1 MNIDQW
7 SFLDYTKTAINNDRS
22 NFDFGAQ
29 PDGKERSKASIME
42 RVARFVVKR
51 RGFVLAVACMLL
63 VLSAFGYINTR
74 VNYDILSYLPS
85 ELESVEGER
94 YLDKDFGLAS
104 TAMVTVEGD
113 MPTAELLKMKQ
124 DIEAVDGVTSCF
136 WLSDVVDVTVPKE
149 ILPDD
154 VTNMMYGKNDS
165 TMMMVRFEESS
176 ASDKTI
182 HAIVQ
187 IKGIMKKD
195 CFLGGMSTILED
207 TKELVNQELPKYVL
221 CAVVFS
227 LIVLFL
233 FLENTAVP
241 FIFML
246 GIIFP
251 VVYNFGSNVFMGEI
265 SYITQALAAVL
276 QLGVTMD
283 FSIFL
288 LHRYQEEK
296 VNKSN
301 EDAMVSAICL
311 TSTSILSSSLT
322 TIAGFLAMCTMSLT
336 LGADIG
342 IVMAKGV
349 ALGVISTLT
358 ILPALIMYFDKI
370 IEKRRHPVV
379 TPHMHK
385 VAAVVTKHPKRIIM
399 IFVVIALVF
408 FRAQSLTSVYY
419 TLTDSLPQDL
429 TGIAGTNKLD
439 EDFGMPSFHFVIIN
453 DNMSSAQ
460 KKSLADEL
468 DNVEGIKST
477 LCYEKFVGGGIP
489 ESAVPDSAAELFRSN
504 GHELMMITTEYKP
517 GTDEMNTQVQRMN
530 KIIKRYD
537 ADGILTG
544 EGAMTKDLITT
555 SAHDFNSTSVFSIL
569 AVFLIIVIT
578 FKSISIPFLLV
589 LAIEGAIMVNLGI
602 PYFTGSVIPFI
613 ASIVLG
619 TIQLGATVDYAI
631 LMTTRFHEERLN
643 GLSPHDAAATAI
655 ETCAPSIITSGLSFF
670 AATIGLYF
678 VSRIDLIRGLCL
690 LISRGAI
697 ISMLVILFVL
707 PAMLIL
713 FAPIIRK
720 TTYHWLDDSKES
732 VNIEVQEKS

>member
-1 MNIDQW
+1 
-7 SFLDYTKTAINNDRS
+7 
-22 NFDFGAQ
+22 
-29 PDGKERSKASIME
+29 ME

-51 RGFVLAVACMLL
+51 RGFVLAVACVLL
-63 VLSAFGYINTR
+63 VLSVFGYINTR
-74 VNYDILSYLPS
+74 INYDILSYLPE
-85 ELESVEGER
+85 ELESMEGER
-94 YLDKDFGLAS
+94 YLDEDFNLAS
-104 TAMVTVEGD
+104 TAMITVEGD
-113 MPTAELLKMKQ
+113 MPTAQLLKLK
-124 DIEAVDGVTSCF
+124 DDVESVDGVTSCF
-136 WLSDVVDVTVPKE
+136 WISDVVDVTVPKE
-149 ILPDD
+149 MLPDNVQD
-154 VTNMMYGKNDS
+154 MLYGKNDS
-165 TMMMVRFEESS
+165 TMMMVRFEQSS

-182 HAIVQ
+182 NAIVE
-187 IKGIMKKD
+187 IKSIMKKD

-221 CAVVFS
+221 CAVIFS

-246 GIIFP
+246 GVLFP
-251 VVYNFGSNVFMGEI
+251 VVYNFGSNVFLGEI

-296 VNKSN
+296 EYKSN
-301 EDAMVSAICL
+301 SDAMVSAICL
-311 TSTSILSSSLT
+311 TSTSIVSSSLT
-322 TIAGFLAMCTMSLT
+322 TIAGFLAMCAMSLK
-336 LGADIG
+336 LGSDIG

-349 ALGVISTLT
+349 ALGVVSTLT
-358 ILPALIMYFDKI
+358 ILPALIIYFDKI
-370 IEKRRHPVV
+370 IEKSVHPVI
-379 TPHMHK
+379 TPKMHK
-385 VAAVVTKHPKRIIM
+385 VAGVVTKHPKRILL
-399 IFVVIALVF
+399 IFVVVALVF
-408 FRAQSLTSVYY
+408 FRAQGLTSVYY
-419 TLTDSLPQDL
+419 TLTDSLPQNL

-439 EDFGMPSFHFVIIN
+439 EDFGMPSFHFVVIN
-453 DNMSSAQ
+453 DEMSSAQ
-460 KKSLADEL
+460 KKNLADEL
-468 DNVEGIKST
+468 DKVDGIKST

-489 ESAVPDSAAELFRSN
+489 EAAIPDDIAEVFRAD

-517 GTDEMNTQVQRMN
+517 GTDEMNAQVRQMN
-530 KIIKRYD
+530 KIIKKYD
-537 ADGILTG
+537 PDGLLTG

-569 AVFLIIVIT
+569 AVFVIILIT
-578 FKSISIPFLLV
+578 FRSISIPFLLV

-602 PYFTGSVIPFI
+602 PYFTGSTIPFI

-713 FAPIIRK
+713 FAPLIRK
-720 TTYHWLDDSKES
+720 TTYHWLDNSKES
-732 VNIEVQEKS
+732 VDIEVQKES

>member
-1 MNIDQW
+1 
-7 SFLDYTKTAINNDRS
+7 
-22 NFDFGAQ
+22 
-29 PDGKERSKASIME
+29 ME

-51 RGFVLAVACMLL
+51 RGFVLAVACVLL
-63 VLSAFGYINTR
+63 VLSVFGYINTR
-74 VNYDILSYLPS
+74 INYDILSYLPE
-85 ELESVEGER
+85 ELESMEGER
-94 YLDKDFGLAS
+94 YLDEDFNLAS
-104 TAMVTVEGD
+104 TAMITVEGD
-113 MPTAELLKMKQ
+113 MPTAQLLKLK
-124 DIEAVDGVTSCF
+124 DDVESVDGVTSCF
-136 WLSDVVDVTVPKE
+136 WISDVVDVTVPKE
-149 ILPDD
+149 MLPDNVQD
-154 VTNMMYGKNDS
+154 MLYGKNDS
-165 TMMMVRFEESS
+165 TMMMVRFEQSS

-182 HAIVQ
+182 NAIVE
-187 IKGIMKKD
+187 IKSIMKKD

-221 CAVVFS
+221 CAVIFS

-246 GIIFP
+246 GVLFP
-251 VVYNFGSNVFMGEI
+251 VVYNFGSNVFLGEI

-296 VNKSN
+296 EYKSN
-301 EDAMVSAICL
+301 SDAMVSAICL
-311 TSTSILSSSLT
+311 TSTSIVSSSLT
-322 TIAGFLAMCTMSLT
+322 TIAGFLAMCAMSLK
-336 LGADIG
+336 LGSDIG

-358 ILPALIMYFDKI
+358 ILPALIIYFDKI
-370 IEKRRHPVV
+370 IEKSVHPVI
-379 TPHMHK
+379 TPKMHK
-385 VAAVVTKHPKRIIM
+385 VAGVVTKHPKRILL
-399 IFVVIALVF
+399 IFVVVALVF
-408 FRAQSLTSVYY
+408 FRAQGLTSVYY
-419 TLTDSLPQDL
+419 TLTDSLPQNL

-439 EDFGMPSFHFVIIN
+439 EDFGMPSFHFVVIN
-453 DNMSSAQ
+453 DEMSSAQ
-460 KKSLADEL
+460 KKNLADEL
-468 DNVEGIKST
+468 DKVDGIKST

-489 ESAVPDSAAELFRSN
+489 EAAIPDDIAEVFRAD

-517 GTDEMNTQVQRMN
+517 GTDEMNAQVRQMN
-530 KIIKRYD
+530 KIIKKYD
-537 ADGILTG
+537 PDGLLTG

-569 AVFLIIVIT
+569 AVFVIILIT
-578 FKSISIPFLLV
+578 FRSISIPFLLV

-602 PYFTGSVIPFI
+602 PYFTGSTIPFI

-713 FAPIIRK
+713 FAPLIRK
-720 TTYHWLDDSKES
+720 TTYHWLDNSKES
-732 VNIEVQEKS
+732 VDIEVQKES

>member
-1 MNIDQW
+1 
-7 SFLDYTKTAINNDRS
+7 
-22 NFDFGAQ
+22 
-29 PDGKERSKASIME
+29 ME

-51 RGFVLAVACMLL
+51 RGFVLAVACVLL

-74 VNYDILSYLPS
+74 INYDILSYLPE
-85 ELESVEGER
+85 ELESMEGER
-94 YLDKDFGLAS
+94 YLDEDFNLAS
-104 TAMVTVEGD
+104 TAMITVEGD
-113 MPTAELLKMKQ
+113 MPTAQLLKLK
-124 DIEAVDGVTSCF
+124 DDVESVDGVTSCF
-136 WLSDVVDVTVPKE
+136 WISDVVDVTVPKE
-149 ILPDD
+149 MLPDNVQD
-154 VTNMMYGKNDS
+154 MLYGKNDS
-165 TMMMVRFEESS
+165 TMMMVRFEQSS

-182 HAIVQ
+182 NAIVE
-187 IKGIMKKD
+187 IKSIMKKD

-221 CAVVFS
+221 CAVIFS

-246 GIIFP
+246 GVLFP
-251 VVYNFGSNVFMGEI
+251 VVYNFGSNVFLGEI

-296 VNKSN
+296 EYKSN
-301 EDAMVSAICL
+301 SDAMVSAICL
-311 TSTSILSSSLT
+311 TSTSIVSSSLT
-322 TIAGFLAMCTMSLT
+322 TIAGFLAMCAMSLK
-336 LGADIG
+336 LGSDIG

-370 IEKRRHPVV
+370 IEKSVHPVI
-379 TPHMHK
+379 TPKMHK
-385 VAAVVTKHPKRIIM
+385 VAGVVTKHPKRILL
-399 IFVVIALVF
+399 IFVVVALVF
-408 FRAQSLTSVYY
+408 FRAQGLTSVYY
-419 TLTDSLPQDL
+419 TLTDSLPQNL

-439 EDFGMPSFHFVIIN
+439 EDFGMPSFHFVVIN
-453 DNMSSAQ
+453 DELSSAQ
-460 KKSLADEL
+460 KKNLADEL
-468 DNVEGIKST
+468 DKVDGIKST

-489 ESAVPDSAAELFRSN
+489 EAAIPDDIAEVFRAD

-517 GTDEMNTQVQRMN
+517 GTDEMNAQVRQMN
-530 KIIKRYD
+530 KIIKKYD
-537 ADGILTG
+537 PDGLLTG

-555 SAHDFNSTSVFSIL
+555 SAHDFNSTSVFSIM
-569 AVFLIIVIT
+569 AVFVIILIT
-578 FKSISIPFLLV
+578 FRSISIPFLLV

-602 PYFTGSVIPFI
+602 PYFTGSTIPFI

-713 FAPIIRK
+713 FAPLIRK
-720 TTYHWLDDSKES
+720 TTYHWLDNSKES
-732 VNIEVQEKS
+732 VDIEVQKES

>member
-1 MNIDQW
+1 
-7 SFLDYTKTAINNDRS
+7 
-22 NFDFGAQ
+22 
-29 PDGKERSKASIME
+29 ME

-51 RGFVLAVACMLL
+51 RGFVLAVACVLL
-63 VLSAFGYINTR
+63 VLSVFGYINTR
-74 VNYDILSYLPS
+74 INYDILSYLPE
-85 ELESVEGER
+85 ELESMEGER
-94 YLDKDFGLAS
+94 YLDEDFNLAS
-104 TAMVTVEGD
+104 TAMITVEGD
-113 MPTAELLKMKQ
+113 MPTAQLLKLKE
-124 DIEAVDGVTSCF
+124 DVESVDGVTSCF
-136 WLSDVVDVTVPKE
+136 WISDVVDVTVPKE
-149 ILPDD
+149 MLPDNVQD
-154 VTNMMYGKNDS
+154 MMYGKNDS
-165 TMMMVRFEESS
+165 TMMMVRFEQSS

-182 HAIVQ
+182 NAIVE
-187 IKGIMKKD
+187 IKSIMKKD

-221 CAVVFS
+221 CAVIFS

-246 GIIFP
+246 GVLFP
-251 VVYNFGSNVFMGEI
+251 VVYNFGSNVFLGEI

-296 VNKSN
+296 EFKSN
-301 EDAMVSAICL
+301 SDAMVSAICL
-311 TSTSILSSSLT
+311 TSTSIVSSSLT
-322 TIAGFLAMCTMSLT
+322 TIAGFLAMCAMSLK
-336 LGADIG
+336 LGSDIG

-370 IEKRRHPVV
+370 IEKSVHPVI
-379 TPHMHK
+379 TPKMHK
-385 VAAVVTKHPKRIIM
+385 VAGVVTKHPKRILLV
-399 IFVVIALVF
+399 FVVVALVF
-408 FRAQSLTSVYY
+408 FRAQGLTSVYY
-419 TLTDSLPQDL
+419 TLTDSLPQNL

-439 EDFGMPSFHFVIIN
+439 EDFGMPSFHFVVIN
-453 DNMSSAQ
+453 DELSSAQ
-460 KKSLADEL
+460 KKNLADEL
-468 DNVEGIKST
+468 DKVDGIKST

-489 ESAVPDSAAELFRSN
+489 EAAIPDDIAEVFRAD

-517 GTDEMNTQVQRMN
+517 GTDEMNAQVRQMN
-530 KIIKRYD
+530 KIIKKYD
-537 ADGILTG
+537 PDGLLTG

-555 SAHDFNSTSVFSIL
+555 SAHDFNSTSVFSIV
-569 AVFLIIVIT
+569 AVFVIILIT
-578 FKSISIPFLLV
+578 FRSISIPFLLV

-602 PYFTGSVIPFI
+602 PYFTGSTIPFI

-713 FAPIIRK
+713 FAPLIRK
-720 TTYHWLDDSKES
+720 TTYHWLDNSKES
-732 VNIEVQEKS
+732 VDIEVQKES

>member
-1 MNIDQW
+1 
-7 SFLDYTKTAINNDRS
+7 
-22 NFDFGAQ
+22 
-29 PDGKERSKASIME
+29 ME

-51 RGFVLAVACMLL
+51 RGFVLAVACVLL
-63 VLSAFGYINTR
+63 VLSVFGYINTR
-74 VNYDILSYLPS
+74 INYDILSYLPE
-85 ELESVEGER
+85 ELESMEGER
-94 YLDKDFGLAS
+94 YLDEDFNLAS
-104 TAMVTVEGD
+104 TAMITVEGD
-113 MPTAELLKMKQ
+113 MPTAQLLKLKE
-124 DIEAVDGVTSCF
+124 DVESVDGVTSCF
-136 WLSDVVDVTVPKE
+136 WTSDVVDVTVPKE
-149 ILPDD
+149 MLPDNVQD
-154 VTNMMYGKNDS
+154 MMYGKNDS
-165 TMMMVRFEESS
+165 TMMMVRFEQSS

-182 HAIVQ
+182 NAIVE
-187 IKGIMKKD
+187 IKSIMKKD

-221 CAVVFS
+221 CAVIFS

-246 GIIFP
+246 GVLFP
-251 VVYNFGSNVFMGEI
+251 VVYNFGSNIFLGEI

-296 VNKSN
+296 EYKSN
-301 EDAMVSAICL
+301 SDAMVSAICL
-311 TSTSILSSSLT
+311 TSTSIVSSSLT
-322 TIAGFLAMCTMSLT
+322 TIAGFLAMCAMSLK
-336 LGADIG
+336 LGSDIG

-349 ALGVISTLT
+349 ALGVVSTLT

-370 IEKRRHPVV
+370 IEKSVHPVI
-379 TPHMHK
+379 TPKMHK
-385 VAAVVTKHPKRIIM
+385 VAGVVTKHPKRILL
-399 IFVVIALVF
+399 IFVVVALVF
-408 FRAQSLTSVYY
+408 FRAQGLTSVYY
-419 TLTDSLPQDL
+419 TLTDSLPQNL

-439 EDFGMPSFHFVIIN
+439 EDFGMPSFHFVVI
-453 DNMSSAQ
+453 DDEMSSAQ
-460 KKSLADEL
+460 KKNLADEL
-468 DNVEGIKST
+468 DKVDGIKST

-489 ESAVPDSAAELFRSN
+489 EVAIPDDIAEVFRSN

-517 GTDEMNTQVQRMN
+517 GTDEMNAQVQQMN
-530 KIIKRYD
+530 KIIKKYD
-537 ADGILTG
+537 PDGLLTG

-555 SAHDFNSTSVFSIL
+555 SAHDFNSTSVFSIM
-569 AVFLIIVIT
+569 AVFVIILIT
-578 FKSISIPFLLV
+578 FRSISIPFLLV

-602 PYFTGSVIPFI
+602 PYFTGSTIPFI

-713 FAPIIRK
+713 FAPLIRK
-720 TTYHWLDDSKES
+720 TTYHWLDNSKES
-732 VNIEVQEKS
+732 VDIEVQKES

>member
-1 MNIDQW
+1 
-7 SFLDYTKTAINNDRS
+7 
-22 NFDFGAQ
+22 
-29 PDGKERSKASIME
+29 ME

-51 RGFVLAVACMLL
+51 RGFVLAVACVLL

-74 VNYDILSYLPS
+74 INYDILSYLPE
-85 ELESVEGER
+85 ELESMEGER
-94 YLDKDFGLAS
+94 YLDEDFNLAS
-104 TAMVTVEGD
+104 TAMITVEGD
-113 MPTAELLKMKQ
+113 MPTAQLLKLK
-124 DIEAVDGVTSCF
+124 DDVESVDGVTSCF
-136 WLSDVVDVTVPKE
+136 WISDVVDVTVPKE
-149 ILPDD
+149 MLPDNVQD
-154 VTNMMYGKNDS
+154 MLYGKNDS
-165 TMMMVRFEESS
+165 TMMMVRFEQSS

-182 HAIVQ
+182 NAIVE
-187 IKGIMKKD
+187 IKSIMKKD

-221 CAVVFS
+221 CAVIFS

-246 GIIFP
+246 GVLFP
-251 VVYNFGSNVFMGEI
+251 VVYNFGSNVFLGEI

-296 VNKSN
+296 EYKSN
-301 EDAMVSAICL
+301 SDAMVSAICL
-311 TSTSILSSSLT
+311 TSTSIVSSSLT
-322 TIAGFLAMCTMSLT
+322 TIAGFLAMCAMSLK
-336 LGADIG
+336 LGSDIG

-370 IEKRRHPVV
+370 IEKSVHPVI
-379 TPHMHK
+379 TPKMHK
-385 VAAVVTKHPKRIIM
+385 VAGVVTKHPKRILL
-399 IFVVIALVF
+399 IFVVVALVF
-408 FRAQSLTSVYY
+408 FRAQGLTSVYY
-419 TLTDSLPQDL
+419 TLTDSLPQNL

-439 EDFGMPSFHFVIIN
+439 EDFGMPSFHFVVIN
-453 DNMSSAQ
+453 DELSSAQ
-460 KKSLADEL
+460 KKNLADEL
-468 DNVEGIKST
+468 DKVDGIKST

-489 ESAVPDSAAELFRSN
+489 EAAIPDDIAEVFRAD

-517 GTDEMNTQVQRMN
+517 GTDEMNAQVRQMN
-530 KIIKRYD
+530 KIIKKYD
-537 ADGILTG
+537 PDGLLTG

-555 SAHDFNSTSVFSIL
+555 SAHDFNSTSVFSIM
-569 AVFLIIVIT
+569 AVFVIILIT
-578 FKSISIPFLLV
+578 FRSISIPFLLV

-602 PYFTGSVIPFI
+602 PYFTGSTIPFI

-631 LMTTRFHEERLN
+631 LMTTRFHEERIN

-713 FAPIIRK
+713 FAPLIRK
-720 TTYHWLDDSKES
+720 TTYHWLDNSKES
-732 VNIEVQEKS
+732 VDIEVQKES

>member
-1 MNIDQW
+1 
-7 SFLDYTKTAINNDRS
+7 
-22 NFDFGAQ
+22 
-29 PDGKERSKASIME
+29 ME

-51 RGFVLAVACMLL
+51 RGFVLAVACVLL

-74 VNYDILSYLPS
+74 INYDILSYLPE
-85 ELESVEGER
+85 ELESMEGER
-94 YLDKDFGLAS
+94 YLDEDFNLAS
-104 TAMVTVEGD
+104 TAMITVEGD
-113 MPTAELLKMKQ
+113 MPTAQLLKLK
-124 DIEAVDGVTSCF
+124 DDVESVDGVTSCF
-136 WLSDVVDVTVPKE
+136 WISDVVDVTVPKE
-149 ILPDD
+149 MLPDNVQD
-154 VTNMMYGKNDS
+154 MLYGKNDS
-165 TMMMVRFEESS
+165 TMMMVRFEQSS

-182 HAIVQ
+182 NAIVE
-187 IKGIMKKD
+187 IKSIMKKD

-221 CAVVFS
+221 CAVIFS

-246 GIIFP
+246 GVLFP
-251 VVYNFGSNVFMGEI
+251 VVYNFGSNVFLGEI

-296 VNKSN
+296 EYKSN
-301 EDAMVSAICL
+301 SDAMVSAICL
-311 TSTSILSSSLT
+311 TSTSIVSSSLT
-322 TIAGFLAMCTMSLT
+322 TIAGFLAMCAMSLK
-336 LGADIG
+336 LGSDIG

-370 IEKRRHPVV
+370 IEKSVHPVI
-379 TPHMHK
+379 TPKMHK
-385 VAAVVTKHPKRIIM
+385 VAGVVTKHPKRILL
-399 IFVVIALVF
+399 IFVVVALVF
-408 FRAQSLTSVYY
+408 FRAQGLTSVYY
-419 TLTDSLPQDL
+419 TLTDSLPQNL

-439 EDFGMPSFHFVIIN
+439 EDFGMPSFHFVVIN
-453 DNMSSAQ
+453 DELSSAQ
-460 KKSLADEL
+460 KKNLADEL
-468 DNVEGIKST
+468 DKVDGIKST

-489 ESAVPDSAAELFRSN
+489 EAAIPDDIAEVFRAD

-517 GTDEMNTQVQRMN
+517 GTDEMNAQVRQMN
-530 KIIKRYD
+530 KIIKKYD
-537 ADGILTG
+537 PDGLLTG

-569 AVFLIIVIT
+569 AVFVIILIT
-578 FKSISIPFLLV
+578 FRSISIPFLLV

-602 PYFTGSVIPFI
+602 PYFTGSTIPFI

-631 LMTTRFHEERLN
+631 LMTTRFHEERIN

-713 FAPIIRK
+713 FAPLIRK
-720 TTYHWLDDSKES
+720 TTYHWLDNSKES
-732 VNIEVQEKS
+732 VDIEVQKES